1 MSVCRVIA
9 AMSLAAS
16 VAACTVGPDFVDPE
30 MSVPAAFAFLGPARP
45 SERSVDP
52 AQAQRIGSWWK
63 TLHDAELNSLVE
75 RAIVANPDIEAAL
88 DRVQQARE
96 REIAVL
102 GAALP
107 RVGAGGSV
115 ARGSGT
121 DLKSPRIPPTL
132 DAGVNTTG
140 FQEVTGVVG
149 FDAGWELDLFGK
161 YRRAL
166 EAGRYDTQSAFEARN
181 ATVIRVVAEVA
192 RNYAVL
198 RGLQLRVALL
208 KGSIARAED
217 LVKLTLSR
225 FKQGLAAEGDNLL
238 AQRELEAL
246 NAALPLLNSAIFDA
260 VSRIGLLLGTYSG
273 DVSVELKKPGA
284 LPHTPERVRPGQP
297 IDPIA
302 AAPAGHSAG

>member
-45 SERSVDP
+45 SKTGVDP

-75 RAIVANPDIEAAL
+75 RAVVANPEIEAAL

-115 ARGSGT
+115 ARGSG
-121 DLKSPRIPPTL
+121 K
-132 DAGVNTTG
+132 A
-140 FQEVTGVVG
+140 
-149 FDAGWELDLFGK
+149 
-161 YRRAL
+161 
-166 EAGRYDTQSAFEARN
+166 AR
-181 ATVIRVVAEVA
+181 
-192 RNYAVL
+192 
-198 RGLQLRVALL
+198 
-208 KGSIARAED
+208 D
-217 LVKLTLSR
+217 
-225 FKQGLAAEGDNLL
+225 
-238 AQRELEAL
+238 
-246 NAALPLLNSAIFDA
+246 
-260 VSRIGLLLGTYSG
+260 
-273 DVSVELKKPGA
+273 
-284 LPHTPERVRPGQP
+284 
-297 IDPIA
+297 
-302 AAPAGHSAG
+302 HSWA

>member
-45 SERSVDP
+45 SRTGVDP

-75 RAIVANPDIEAAL
+75 RAVVANPEIEAAL

-121 DLKSPRIPPTL
+121 DFSKIAPYSA
-132 DAGVNTTG
+132 D
-140 FQEVTGVVG
+140 VG
-149 FDAGWELDLFGK
+149 RGRQYDGLSGSHGGRWL
-161 YRRAL
+161 RR
-166 EAGRYDTQSAFEARN
+166 
-181 ATVIRVVAEVA
+181 RV
-192 RNYAVL
+192 
-198 RGLQLRVALL
+198 
-208 KGSIARAED
+208 
-217 LVKLTLSR
+217 
-225 FKQGLAAEGDNLL
+225 
-238 AQRELEAL
+238 
-246 NAALPLLNSAIFDA
+246 
-260 VSRIGLLLGTYSG
+260 GT
-273 DVSVELKKPGA
+273 
-284 LPHTPERVRPGQP
+284 
-297 IDPIA
+297 
-302 AAPAGHSAG
+302 